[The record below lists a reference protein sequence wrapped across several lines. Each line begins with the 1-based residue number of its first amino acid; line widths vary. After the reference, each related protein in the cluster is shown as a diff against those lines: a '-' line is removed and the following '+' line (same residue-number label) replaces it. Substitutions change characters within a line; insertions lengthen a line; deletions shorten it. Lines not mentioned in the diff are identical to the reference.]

1 MPVLAMVV
9 IVGAFSLSAQ
19 QARRVEEEAAAASR
33 ERFVAH
39 SLLIAELDAE
49 TAVRGYL
56 LTGREAFLDPYAEA
70 VTAASL
76 ELERLKRL
84 LADEPKQGDSV
95 RKIDR
100 LGDESLAI
108 LIELRS
114 VPSESRQPVLLSR
127 SLDVRRQL
135 RDELDEVVARK
146 NAELSEAQEAAADAE
161 RLSTWV
167 IAVSLPL
174 GLLGGLV
181 GMMAFSS
188 GVIRRVRRL
197 EANTE
202 RLAAGEPLR
211 SLPPGDDEIGRLGR
225 AFDAAASRVRE
236 TEGLLQGVIEGTTD
250 VVFVKDLE
258 GRYLLMNPAGASY
271 LGRPLD
277 HIVGRTDHEL
287 YGPDLAARIRE
298 SDQVVR
304 DTEEIEVYETTDVID
319 GMSRTFLT
327 TKGPFRDGSGRLA
340 GIFGIARDIT
350 ERKLAE
356 ARMEEVNAAL
366 RESEQ
371 MFRQL
376 FAASPDAI
384 VMIDPHDPVV
394 SWPIVDCNEAA
405 CHMNGYTR
413 AELIGRSV
421 DILNTTAATPEERAA
436 YLARLRREGV
446 VFIEALHR
454 HKDGHVFP
462 VEISTSIIRLG
473 GRERVLGIDRDVT
486 GRKRLEQELAERAE
500 ELERSNKELEQFAY
514 VASHDLQ
521 EPLRI
526 VAGYAELLSRRYGGR
541 LDEDADEFIGYT
553 VDGVRRMQRLI
564 NDLLHYSRVGTK
576 GQEPAPT
583 DVGRVVD
590 EALRNLGPKI
600 EESVAE
606 VTTDPMP
613 TVPADEGQLIQVFQ
627 NLIGNAVKF
636 HGEAP
641 PKVHVCAERRNGE
654 WEFSVAD
661 NGIGIEG
668 VYRDQVFEIFQRLHA
683 RDEFEGTGIGLA
695 ICRKI
700 VDRHGGRIWVESTP
714 GQGSTFRFT
723 IPVETRTGDG

>member
-9 IVGAFSLSAQ
+9 AVGAFSLSAK
-19 QARRVEEEAAAASR
+19 QARRVEDQASDANR

-70 VTAASL
+70 VAATSL

-84 LADEPKQGDSV
+84 LPDEPEQEVSL
-95 RKIDR
+95 RRIER

-114 VPSESRQPVLLSR
+114 VPSESRQLVLLSR
-127 SLDVRRQL
+127 GLEVREQL
-135 RDELDEVVARK
+135 RAELDAVVARE
-146 NAELSEAQEAAADAE
+146 NAELSEARTAAADAA

-167 IAVSLPL
+167 IAISLPL

-197 EANTE
+197 QANTE
-202 RLAAGEPLR
+202 RLAAGKPLR

-225 AFDAAASRVRE
+225 AFDAAASRLRK
-236 TEGLLQGVIEGTTD
+236 TEGLLHGVIEGTTD

-271 LGRPLD
+271 LDRPLD
-277 HIVGRTDHEL
+277 QIVGRTDEDL
-287 YGPDLAARIRE
+287 YSPDLAARIRE
-298 SDQVVR
+298 TDRDVSDTGQ
-304 DTEEIEVYETTDVID
+304 IHLYETTDVIA
-319 GMSRTFLT
+319 GSKRIFLT
-327 TKGPFRDGSGRLA
+327 TKGPFRDGFGRLV
-340 GIFGIARDIT
+340 GVFGISRDIT
-350 ERKLAE
+350 ERKRLE
-356 ARMEEVNAAL
+356 DTL
-366 RESEQ
+366 
-371 MFRQL
+371 
-376 FAASPDAI
+376 
-384 VMIDPHDPVV
+384 
-394 SWPIVDCNEAA
+394 
-405 CHMNGYTR
+405 
-413 AELIGRSV
+413 
-421 DILNTTAATPEERAA
+421 EERA
-436 YLARLRREGV
+436 E
-446 VFIEALHR
+446 
-454 HKDGHVFP
+454 D
-462 VEISTSIIRLG
+462 
-473 GRERVLGIDRDVT
+473 
-486 GRKRLEQELAERAE
+486 
-500 ELERSNKELEQFAY
+500 LERSNKELEQFAY

-526 VAGYAELLSRRYGGR
+526 VAGYAELLARRYGGS
-541 LDEDADEFIGYT
+541 LDQDADEFIGYM

-576 GQEPAPT
+576 GKEPVPT
-583 DVGRVVD
+583 DLDRVLV
-590 EALRNLGPKI
+590 EALGNLGAKL
-600 EESVAE
+600 EETDAE
-606 VTTDPMP
+606 VTADRLP
-613 TVPADEGQLIQVFQ
+613 TVPADEGQLVQLFQ

-636 HGEAP
+636 HGDQRP
-641 PKVHVCAERRNGE
+641 RVHVGAERRNGE

-661 NGIGIEG
+661 NGIGIDAD
-668 VYRDQVFEIFQRLHA
+668 YRDQIFEIFQRLHA

-714 GQGSTFRFT
+714 GRGSTFRFT
-723 IPVETRTGDG
+723 IPAEDRKRDG

>member
-1 MPVLAMVV
+1 MFDRLPGQRRRPRWTDLSLRAKGVVVVAMPVLAMVV
-9 IVGAFSLSAQ
+9 IVGVFSLSAQ

-84 LADEPKQGDSV
+84 LADEPKQEDSL
-95 RKIDR
+95 RKIER

-114 VPSESRQPVLLSR
+114 VPSESRQLVLLSR
-127 SLDVRRQL
+127 GLDIRTQL
-135 RDELDEVVARK
+135 RDELDAVVARE
-146 NAELSEAQEAAADAE
+146 NAELTETREAAADAE

-167 IAVSLPL
+167 IAVSLPM
-174 GLLGGLV
+174 GLLAGLV
-181 GMMAFSS
+181 GMMVFSS

-197 EANTE
+197 QANTE

-211 SLPPGDDEIGRLGR
+211 SLPPGNDEIGRLGR
-225 AFDAAASRVRE
+225 AFDAAAGRLRE

-277 HIVGRTDHEL
+277 QIVGRTDQEL
-287 YGPDLAARIRE
+287 YSPDLAAILRE
-298 SDQVVR
+298 TDRAVIATGQ
-304 DTEEIEVYETTDVID
+304 IGVYETSDIVSGSGHI
-319 GMSRTFLT
+319 FLT
-327 TKGPFRDGSGRLA
+327 TKGPFRDGSGRLV
-340 GIFGIARDIT
+340 GVFGISRDIT
-350 ERKLAE
+350 ERK
-356 ARMEEVNAAL
+356 
-366 RESEQ
+366 
-371 MFRQL
+371 
-376 FAASPDAI
+376 
-384 VMIDPHDPVV
+384 
-394 SWPIVDCNEAA
+394 
-405 CHMNGYTR
+405 
-413 AELIGRSV
+413 
-421 DILNTTAATPEERAA
+421 
-436 YLARLRREGV
+436 
-446 VFIEALHR
+446 
-454 HKDGHVFP
+454 
-462 VEISTSIIRLG
+462 
-473 GRERVLGIDRDVT
+473 
-486 GRKRLEQELAERAE
+486 RLEDALAQRAE

-526 VAGYAELLSRRYGGR
+526 VAGYAELLSRRYAGT

-553 VDGVRRMQRLI
+553 VDGVRRMQSLI

-576 GQEPAPT
+576 GREPVPT
-583 DVGRVVD
+583 AVDRVVD
-590 EALRNLGPKI
+590 QALRNLGPKI
-600 EESVAE
+600 EETAAE
-606 VTTDPMP
+606 VTADPMP
-613 TVPADEGQLIQVFQ
+613 TVPADEGQLVQLFQ

-636 HGEAP
+636 HGDERP
-641 PKVHVCAERRNGE
+641 RVHVGAQRRNGE

-661 NGIGIEG
+661 NGIGIDADH
-668 VYRDQVFEIFQRLHA
+668 RDQIFEIFQRLHA
-683 RDEFEGTGIGLA
+683 RDEFYGTGIGLA

-700 VDRHGGRIWVESTP
+700 VDRHGGRIWVESAP

-723 IPVETRTGDG
+723 MRAETGTHDG

>member
-9 IVGAFSLSAQ
+9 AVGAFSLSAQ
-19 QARRVEEEAAAASR
+19 QARRVEQHAANANE

-39 SLLIAELDAE
+39 SLLVAELDAE

-56 LTGREAFLDPYAEA
+56 LTGREEFLDPYAEA
-70 VTAASL
+70 VAAASQK
-76 ELERLKRL
+76 LERLKRL
-84 LADEPKQGDSV
+84 LADEPKQEDAV

-114 VPSESRQPVLLSR
+114 MPAESRQLVLLSR

-135 RDELDEVVARK
+135 RDELDGVVARE
-146 NAELSEAQEAAADAE
+146 NAELSDARKAAADAE
-161 RLSTWV
+161 RLSTWI

-202 RLAAGEPLR
+202 RLAAGHPLQT
-211 SLPPGDDEIGRLGR
+211 LPPGDDEIGRLGR
-225 AFDAAASRVRE
+225 AFDTAAARLRE
-236 TEGLLQGVIEGTTD
+236 TEGLLHGVIEGTTD

-258 GRYLLMNPAGASY
+258 GRYLLMNPAGVSY

-277 HIVGRTDHEL
+277 QIVGRTDQEL
-287 YGPDLAARIRE
+287 YSPDLAARIRE
-298 SDQVVR
+298 TDQVVR
-304 DTEEIEVYETTDVID
+304 VTEEIQVYETTDVVD
-319 GMSRTFLT
+319 GTSRTFLT

-356 ARMEEVNAAL
+356 ARMEEVNTAL

-371 MFRQL
+371 TFRQL

-413 AELIGRSV
+413 AELIGRSI
-421 DILNTTAATPEERAA
+421 DILNTTAAAPEERAA
-436 YLARLRREGV
+436 YLDRLRREGV
-446 VFIEALHR
+446 VFIDALHR

-462 VEISTSIIRLG
+462 VEISTSIIRLR

-486 GRKRLEQELAERAE
+486 ARKRLEQELAARAE

-526 VAGYAELLSRRYGGR
+526 VAGYAELLARRYGGS
-541 LDEDADEFIGYT
+541 LDQDADEFIGYM
-553 VDGVRRMQRLI
+553 VDGVGRMQRLI

-576 GQEPAPT
+576 GKEPVPT
-583 DVGRVVD
+583 DLDRVLD
-590 EALRNLGPKI
+590 EALGNLGSKI
-600 EESVAE
+600 EETEAE
-606 VTTDPMP
+606 VTADRLP
-613 TVPADEGQLIQVFQ
+613 TVPADEGQLVQLFQ

-636 HGEAP
+636 HGDRRP
-641 PKVHVCAERRNGE
+641 RVHVGAERRNGE
-654 WEFSVAD
+654 WELSVAD
-661 NGIGIEG
+661 NGIGIDAD
-668 VYRDQVFEIFQRLHA
+668 YRDQIFEIFQRLHA

-714 GQGSTFRFT
+714 GRGSTFRFT
-723 IPVETRTGDG
+723 IPAEDRNRDG